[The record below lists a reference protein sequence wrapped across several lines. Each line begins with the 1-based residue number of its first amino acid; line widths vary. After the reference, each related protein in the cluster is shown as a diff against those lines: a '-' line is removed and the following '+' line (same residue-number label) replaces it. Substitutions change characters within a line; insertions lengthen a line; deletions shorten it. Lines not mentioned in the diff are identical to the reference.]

1 MTTQLRQSVV
11 ELTPL
16 AAEANNLRWREAEA
30 CRDAEDAKKSFEEL
44 SKRAWQDEEE
54 APKVQRE
61 QDELC

>member
-1 MTTQLRQSVV
+1 M
-11 ELTPL
+11 TPL
-16 AAEANNLRWREAEA
+16 ASEADNLLQREAKA
-30 CRDAEDAKKSFEEL
+30 HRDAEDAKKSFEEL